1 MFSVAGPS
9 WSSAFPGGLINE
21 DLEKPSAFA
30 FLPLAAFAFGEAAL
44 VAFAATLAVLFVGE
58 AAAFGFGEDL
68 AGRVVVVSLAGEG
81 SADAFLNEL
90 NDFDD
95 AFVGAV
101 GRGDFE
107 GVADFQGRA

>member
-1 MFSVAGPS
+1 MFLVAGPS

-30 FLPLAAFAFGEAAL
+30 FFPLTAFAFGEAAL
-44 VAFAATLAVLFVGE
+44 VAFAAALAVFFVGE
-58 AAAFGFGEDL
+58 AAAFGFGENFARGVFDV
-68 AGRVVVVSLAGEG
+68 GFAGER
-81 SADAFLNEL
+81 SADAFFDEL

-95 AFVGAV
+95 SFVGAI
-101 GRGDFE
+101 GRGNFE